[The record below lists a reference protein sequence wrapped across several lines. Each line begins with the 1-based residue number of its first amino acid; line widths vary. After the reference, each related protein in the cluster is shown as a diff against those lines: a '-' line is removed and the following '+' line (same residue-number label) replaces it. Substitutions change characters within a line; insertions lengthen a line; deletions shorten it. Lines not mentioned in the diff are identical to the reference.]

1 MKTSFVLY
9 HDIRSALE
17 LLTDAQRGKLF
28 LAILNYS
35 ERRETPELND
45 SALEMAFAF
54 IRNTLDR
61 DAAAWEE
68 KRQKRIAAGSLGGK
82 QTAANRANAAFAE
95 QTKQSQA
102 NQAVPVPAPVPA
114 PVPEVIGADKPPRSR
129 FKKPSVDEV
138 RAYCDARVN
147 SIDPAYFVDYYDARG
162 WKVGSSPMKDWK
174 ATIRCW
180 ENRED
185 KSKLDD
191 RANQNPFINALRQE
205 GML

>member
-35 ERRETPELND
+35 ERGETPELND

-102 NQAVPVPAPVPA
+102 NQAVPAPVPVPVPVPA
-114 PVPEVIGADKPPRSR
+114 PVPGICISDKPRRAAR
-129 FKKPSVDEV
+129 FIPPTVDEV
-138 RAYCDARVN
+138 RTYCRERGNAV
-147 SIDPAYFVDYYDARG
+147 DPVRFVDYYSANG
-162 WKVGSSPMKDWK
+162 WKVGRNRMSDWRAAVRTWERK
-174 ATIRCW
+174 SGSDDIRTT
-180 ENRED
+180 
-185 KSKLDD
+185 
-191 RANQNPFINALRQE
+191 QNYCYEE
-205 GML
+205 GESL